1 MLGICGGLDYILSR
15 LHTNDLLY
23 HTDETVQSASLESLE
38 PHKLEQMT
46 ISGLKKNPV
55 NVVYTQTLSLNSC
68 FREDQVFIKQQ
79 LRQRNPNAFGS
90 NPGRK

>member
-23 HTDETVQSASLESLE
+23 HTDEMVQSVSLESLG

-46 ISGLKKNPV
+46 ISRLKKNPV
-55 NVVYTQTLSLNSC
+55 NAVYTQCIPLTL
-68 FREDQVFIKQQ
+68 
-79 LRQRNPNAFGS
+79 
-90 NPGRK
+90 